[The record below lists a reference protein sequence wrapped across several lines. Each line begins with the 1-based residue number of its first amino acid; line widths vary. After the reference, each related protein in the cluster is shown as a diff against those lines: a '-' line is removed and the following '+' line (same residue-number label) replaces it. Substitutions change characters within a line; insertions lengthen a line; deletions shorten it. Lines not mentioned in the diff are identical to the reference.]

1 MHDSRISQMENWL
14 VKKKLNEA
22 YNITQLRDV
31 NRQDAIEK
39 EARDQIM
46 HNNNVKNYKMWMT
59 QQNNQER
66 YLQMERARM
75 MQMQA
80 EQQQSEDAQMGIQSQ
95 INALNQK
102 DIFNQQRQ
110 YEMEGY
116 GEEMEMEMGEE
127 EAEMD
132 MQEEMEDLKY
142 NPLRQK

>member
-1 MHDSRISQMENWL
+1 MENWL

-80 EQQQSEDAQMGIQSQ
+80 EQQQSEDA
-95 INALNQK
+95 
-102 DIFNQQRQ
+102 
-110 YEMEGY
+110 
-116 GEEMEMEMGEE
+116 
-127 EAEMD
+127 
-132 MQEEMEDLKY
+132 
-142 NPLRQK
+142 